1 MFLSRLHIFVPKF
14 TMRLFWTLIL
24 VVLYN
29 GCSSEGVNSTLSA
42 RPKVVNIGCMVSF
55 NTLVGK
61 VTKVAAEAAVEDINS
76 NPDVLGGTKLN
87 MITLDSNA
95 SGFLGIVEAI
105 RFMETDTMAIVGP
118 QSSVIAHV
126 VSNIANELQVPLLSF
141 AATDPSL
148 SSLQYPFFVRT
159 SPSDKFQMEAIA
171 EMVEYYEWREVIAI
185 YIDDDFGRNGIAALA
200 DQLAKRR
207 CSISYKAAMKPG
219 ATLDDAR
226 DALVQVAL
234 RESRIMVVHTYPTKG
249 LEIFSMARYLGM
261 IDKGYVWIATNW
273 LSTILDAG
281 SPLSSDE
288 KENLEGAITLRI
300 HTPGSELKQKFVS
313 RWSNL
318 TRKAGLTG
326 SSRMSTYA
334 LYAYDT
340 VWLLARAI
348 NEFFNQGGKVSFSK
362 DPRLTE
368 LNSGSMNLDS
378 MSIFDGGKLL
388 RDNIFKVNMTG
399 VTGPFS
405 FTSEKELFRPTFE
418 VINVV
423 GTGFR
428 KVGYWSE
435 YSGLSIVPP
444 ETLYSKPP
452 NCSSSNQ
459 QLHSIIW
466 PGQITEKPRGWVF
479 PNNGRQLKIGVPN
492 RASFREFVGKVPG
505 IDSFRGYCIE
515 VFTTA
520 IDLLP
525 YAVPYKLVAFGD
537 GHNNPD
543 DTELIRLITAGVYDA
558 AIGDIAITTNRTKM
572 VDFTQPYIESGLVVV
587 APVKEQNSNAWA
599 FLSPFTPKMWCVTG
613 VFFLIVGTVIWI
625 LEHRLNDD
633 FRGPPSKQIVTV
645 LWFSFSTLFTAQR
658 ENTVS
663 TFGRIVL
670 LIWLFV
676 VLIINS
682 SYTASLTSIL
692 TVQKLSSPITGIE
705 SLVNT
710 KEPIGYQWGS
720 FARNY
725 LIQELR
731 IDESRLVPLNLP
743 EDYAKALKDGPSRGG
758 VAAVV
763 DERAYMELFLSSRCQ
778 FSILGQEFTKNGWGF
793 AFPRDSPLAVD
804 MSTAILKLSENGE
817 LQRIHDKWLSGIA
830 CTSQNT
836 KLEVDR
842 LQLKSFS
849 GLFFLCG
856 LACFLALLI
865 YFVMLACQY
874 CQYYPNSEVASESSR
889 SGRLQT
895 FLSFADEKEES
906 VRSRSKRRQLEVTS
920 VRSIDQDASVNGSRT
935 DRSEIYSNRV
945 VSFGESV

>member
-1 MFLSRLHIFVPKF
+1 
-14 TMRLFWTLIL
+14 MRLFWTLLLIG
-24 VVLYN
+24 LYN
-29 GCSSEGVNSTLSA
+29 GYSSKGVNSTLPA
-42 RPKVVNIGCMVSF
+42 RPKVVNIGCMLSF

-61 VTKVAAEAAVEDINS
+61 ITKIAVQAAVEDINS
-76 NPDVLGGTKLN
+76 NPEVLRGTKLD
-87 MITLDSNA
+87 MITLDSNS

-105 RFMETDTMAIVGP
+105 RFMEKDTVAIVGP

-148 SSLQYPFFVRT
+148 SPLQYPFFVRT

-171 EMVEYYEWREVIAI
+171 EMVDYYEWREVIAI
-185 YIDDDFGRNGIAALA
+185 YIDDDFGRNGISALA

-207 CSISYKAAMKPG
+207 CSISYKAAMKPE

-226 DALVQVAL
+226 DVLVQVAL
-234 RESRIMVVHTYPTKG
+234 RECRIMVVHTYPSKG
-249 LEIFSMARYLGM
+249 QDIFSMARYLGM
-261 IDKGYVWIATNW
+261 IDNGYVWIATNW
-273 LSTILDAG
+273 LST
-281 SPLSSDE
+281 
-288 KENLEGAITLRI
+288 NLEGAIMLRI

-318 TRKAGLTG
+318 TRKAGVTG
-326 SSRMSTYA
+326 PSGMSTYA

-348 NEFFNQGGKVSFSK
+348 NEFFNQGGNVSFSK
-362 DPRLTE
+362 DPRLSE
-368 LNSGSMNLDS
+368 QDSGSLNLHS
-378 MSIFDGGKLL
+378 MSIFNGGKLL
-388 RDNIFKVNMTG
+388 LDNIFKVNMTG
-399 VTGPFS
+399 VTGQFS
-405 FTSEKELFRPTFE
+405 FTHDKNLYRPAYE

-452 NCSSSNQ
+452 NRSSSN

-466 PGQITEKPRGWVF
+466 PGQTTEKPRGWVF
-479 PNNGRQLKIGVPN
+479 PNNGRQLIIGVPN
-492 RASFREFVGKVPG
+492 RASFQEFVGKVPG
-505 IDSFRGYCIE
+505 SDSFRGYCIE

-520 IDLLP
+520 INLLP

-543 DTELIRLITAGVYDA
+543 DTELVRLITAGVYDA

-587 APVKEQNSNAWA
+587 APVNEQNSNAWA
-599 FLSPFTPKMWCVTG
+599 FLSPFTPTMWCVTG

-633 FRGPPSKQIVTV
+633 FRGPPSKQIVTI

-663 TFGRIVL
+663 TLGRIVL
-670 LIWLFV
+670 FIWLFV

-682 SYTASLTSIL
+682 NYTASLTSIL

-705 SLVNT
+705 SLLNS
-710 KEPIGYQWGS
+710 KEPIGYQLGS

-743 EDYAKALKDGPSRGG
+743 EDYLRALKNGPGHGG
-758 VAAVV
+758 VAAIV
-763 DERAYMELFLSSRCQ
+763 DERAYMELFLSTRCQ

-793 AFPRDSPLAVD
+793 AFPRDSPIAID

-817 LQRIHDKWLSGIA
+817 LRGIHDKWLSGIA

-842 LQLKSFS
+842 IQLKSFS

-865 YFVMLACQY
+865 YFVMIACQY
-874 CQYYPNSEVASESSR
+874 CQYYPDSEVSSESLRSR
-889 SGRLQT
+889 RQQT
-895 FLSFADEKEES
+895 FLSFVDEKEES
-906 VRSRSKRRQLEVTS
+906 VRSRSNRRQLQATS
-920 VRSIDQDASVNGSRT
+920 VNIIDQDASVNGSRI
-935 DRSEIYSNRV
+935 DHSEMYSNRV
-945 VSFGESV
+945 VSFGEST

>member
-1 MFLSRLHIFVPKF
+1 MTV
-14 TMRLFWTLIL
+14 
-24 VVLYN
+24 
-29 GCSSEGVNSTLSA
+29 SA
-42 RPKVVNIGCMVSF
+42 RPKVVNIGCMLSF
-55 NTLVGK
+55 NSLVGPIS
-61 VTKVAAEAAVEDINS
+61 KVAVEAAVEDINS
-76 NPDVLGGTKLN
+76 NPHVLGGTKLN
-87 MITLDSNA
+87 LITLDSNS

-105 RFMETDTMAIVGP
+105 RFMETDTIAIVGP

-126 VSNIANELQVPLLSF
+126 VANIANELQVPLLSF

-207 CSISYKAAMKPG
+207 CSISYKAAMKPE

-226 DALVQVAL
+226 DVLVQVAL
-234 RESRIMVVHTYPTKG
+234 RESRIMVVHTYPSKG

-261 IDKGYVWIATNW
+261 IDNGYVWIATNW
-273 LSTILDAG
+273 LSTILDTV
-281 SPLSSDE
+281 SSLPSE
-288 KENLEGAITLRI
+288 KKESLEGAITLRI

-318 TRKAGLTG
+318 TRTAGVTG
-326 SSRMSTYA
+326 PSGISSYA

-348 NEFFNQGGKVSFSK
+348 NEFFNQGGNVSFSK

-368 LNSGSMNLDS
+368 LNSGSLNLDS
-378 MSIFDGGKLL
+378 MSIFNGGKLL
-388 RDNIFKVNMTG
+388 RHNIFKVNMTG

-405 FTSEKELFRPTFE
+405 FTRDKDLFRPTFE

-452 NCSSSNQ
+452 NRSSSNQ

-466 PGQITEKPRGWVF
+466 PGQTTQKPRGWVF
-479 PNNGRQLKIGVPN
+479 PNNGRQLIIGVPN

-505 IDSFRGYCIE
+505 VDSFRGYCIE

-572 VDFTQPYIESGLVVV
+572 VDFTQPFIESGLVVV
-587 APVKEQNSNAWA
+587 APVKQQNSNAWA
-599 FLSPFTPKMWCVTG
+599 FLRPFTPRMWCVTG

-645 LWFSFSTLFTAQR
+645 IWFSFSTLFTAQR

-692 TVQKLSSPITGIE
+692 TVQKLFSPITGIE

-710 KEPIGYQWGS
+710 KEPIGYQLGS

-743 EDYAKALKDGPSRGG
+743 EDYAKALKDGPSNGG

-763 DERAYMELFLSSRCQ
+763 DERAYMELFLSTRCQ

-874 CQYYPNSEVASESSR
+874 WQYYPNSEVSSESSR

-895 FLSFADEKEES
+895 FLSFVDEKEES
-906 VRSRSKRRQLEVTS
+906 VRSRSKRRQLEGTS
-920 VRSIDQDASVNGSRT
+920 VRSIDQAASVNGSRI
-935 DRSEIYSNRV
+935 DRSEEYSNRA

>member
-1 MFLSRLHIFVPKF
+1 MVNLLNFSHLCLAGSRLNIFVPKF

-24 VVLYN
+24 IVLYN
-29 GCSSEGVNSTLSA
+29 GCSSEGVNSTLPV
-42 RPKVVNIGCMVSF
+42 RPQVVNIGCMLSF
-55 NTLVGK
+55 NTVVGK
-61 VTKVAAEAAVEDINS
+61 VTKVAVEAAVEDINS
-76 NPDVLGGTKLN
+76 NPNVLGGTKLN
-87 MITLDSNA
+87 MITLDSNS

-185 YIDDDFGRNGIAALA
+185 YIDDDFGRNGIVALA

-207 CSISYKAAMKPG
+207 CSISYKAAMKPE

-226 DALVQVAL
+226 DVLVQVAL
-234 RESRIMVVHTYPTKG
+234 RESRIMVVHTYPSKG
-249 LEIFSMARYLGM
+249 LEIFSMAQYLGM

-273 LSTILDAG
+273 LSTILDAAG
-281 SPLSSDE
+281 PLPSE
-288 KENLEGAITLRI
+288 KKESLEGAITLRV

-318 TRKAGLTG
+318 TRKAGVTG
-326 SSRMSTYA
+326 PSGMSTYA

-348 NEFFNQGGKVSFSK
+348 NEFFNQGGNVSFSK

-368 LNSGSMNLDS
+368 LNSGSLNLDS
-378 MSIFDGGKLL
+378 MSIFHEGKLL

-405 FTSEKELFRPTFE
+405 FTPDKNLFCPTFE

-452 NCSSSNQ
+452 NRSASNQ

-466 PGQITEKPRGWVF
+466 PGQITQRPRGWVF
-479 PNNGRQLKIGVPN
+479 PNNGRQLIIGVPN
-492 RASFREFVGKVPG
+492 RASFREFVGKRPG
-505 IDSFRGYCIE
+505 SDSFRGYCIE
-515 VFTTA
+515 VFTNA
-520 IDLLP
+520 VDLLP

-543 DTELIRLITAGVYDA
+543 DTELMRLITAGVYDA

-599 FLSPFTPKMWCVTG
+599 FLSPFTPRMWFVTG
-613 VFFLIVGTVIWI
+613 SFFLIVGTVIWI

-645 LWFSFSTLFTAQR
+645 LWFSFSTLFTAQM
-658 ENTVS
+658 
-663 TFGRIVL
+663 
-670 LIWLFV
+670 
-676 VLIINS
+676 
-682 SYTASLTSIL
+682 
-692 TVQKLSSPITGIE
+692 QKLSSPITGIE

-710 KEPIGYQWGS
+710 KEPIGYQLGS

-725 LIQELR
+725 LIQELH

-763 DERAYMELFLSSRCQ
+763 DERAYMELFLSTRCQ

-865 YFVMLACQY
+865 YFVMLAFQY
-874 CQYYPNSEVASESSR
+874 CQYYPNSEIASESSR

-906 VRSRSKRRQLEVTS
+906 VRSRSKRRQLETTS
-920 VRSIDQDASVNGSRT
+920 VRSMDQDASVNGSRI

>member
-1 MFLSRLHIFVPKF
+1 
-14 TMRLFWTLIL
+14 
-24 VVLYN
+24 
-29 GCSSEGVNSTLSA
+29 
-42 RPKVVNIGCMVSF
+42 
-55 NTLVGK
+55 
-61 VTKVAAEAAVEDINS
+61 
-76 NPDVLGGTKLN
+76 
-87 MITLDSNA
+87 
-95 SGFLGIVEAI
+95 
-105 RFMETDTMAIVGP
+105 
-118 QSSVIAHV
+118 
-126 VSNIANELQVPLLSF
+126 
-141 AATDPSL
+141 
-148 SSLQYPFFVRT
+148 
-159 SPSDKFQMEAIA
+159 MEAIA
-171 EMVEYYEWREVIAI
+171 EIVEYYQWREVIAI

-207 CSISYKAAMKPG
+207 CSISYKAAMKPE

-226 DALVQVAL
+226 DVLVQVAL
-234 RESRIMVVHTYPTKG
+234 RESRIMVVHTYPSKG
-249 LEIFSMARYLGM
+249 LEIFSMAKYLGM
-261 IDKGYVWIATNW
+261 IDNGYVWIATNW
-273 LSTILDAG
+273 LSTILDTAG
-281 SPLSSDE
+281 PLPSE
-288 KENLEGAITLRI
+288 KKETLEGAITLRI
-300 HTPGSELKQKFVS
+300 HTPGSDLKQKFVS

-318 TRKAGLTG
+318 TRKAGVTAPSG
-326 SSRMSTYA
+326 MSTYA

-348 NEFFNQGGKVSFSK
+348 NEFFNQGGNVSFSK
-362 DPRLTE
+362 DPRLTV
-368 LNSGSMNLDS
+368 LNSGSLNLDS
-378 MSIFDGGKLL
+378 MSIFNGGNLL

-405 FTSEKELFRPTFE
+405 FTPDKNLFRPTFE

-435 YSGLSIVPP
+435 YSGLSIAPP

-452 NCSSSNQ
+452 NRSSSNQ

-466 PGQITEKPRGWVF
+466 PGQTTQRPRGWVF
-479 PNNGRQLKIGVPN
+479 PNNGRQLIIGVPN

-505 IDSFRGYCIE
+505 VDSFRGYCIE
-515 VFTTA
+515 VFTAA

-572 VDFTQPYIESGLVVV
+572 VDFTQPFIESGLVVV

-599 FLSPFTPKMWCVTG
+599 FLRPFTPRMWCVTG

-645 LWFSFSTLFTAQR
+645 IWFSFSTLFTAQR

-710 KEPIGYQWGS
+710 KEPIGYQLGS

-725 LIQELR
+725 LIEELR

-743 EDYAKALKDGPSRGG
+743 EDYAKALKDGPSHGG

-763 DERAYMELFLSSRCQ
+763 DERAYMELFLSTRCQ

-874 CQYYPNSEVASESSR
+874 WQYYPNSEVSSESSR

-895 FLSFADEKEES
+895 FLSFADEKEDS

-920 VRSIDQDASVNGSRT
+920 VRSIDQDASVNGSRI
-935 DRSEIYSNRV
+935 DRSDIYSNRA

>member
-1 MFLSRLHIFVPKF
+1 
-14 TMRLFWTLIL
+14 MRLFWTLIL
-24 VVLYN
+24 TVLCD
-29 GCSSEGVNSTLSA
+29 GVSSEGVNSTLRA
-42 RPKVVNIGCMVSF
+42 RPKVVNIGCMLSF

-61 VTKVAAEAAVEDINS
+61 ITKVAVEAA
-76 NPDVLGGTKLN
+76 LN
-87 MITLDSNA
+87 MTTFDSNS

-105 RFMETDTMAIVGP
+105 RFMEKDTMAIVGP

-171 EMVEYYEWREVIAI
+171 EMVDYYEWREVIAI

-207 CSISYKAAMKPG
+207 CSISYKAAMKPE

-226 DALVQVAL
+226 DVLVQVAL
-234 RESRIMVVHTYPTKG
+234 RESRIMVVHTYPSKG

-261 IDKGYVWIATNW
+261 IDHGYVWIATNW
-273 LSTILDAG
+273 LSTVLDT
-281 SPLSSDE
+281 SPPAPDK

-300 HTPGSELKQKFVS
+300 HTPSSELKQNFVS

-318 TRKAGLTG
+318 TRKTGVTG
-326 SSRMSTYA
+326 SSGMSTYA

-348 NEFFNQGGKVSFSK
+348 NEFFKKGGNVSFSK
-362 DPRLTE
+362 DIRLTE
-368 LNSGSMNLDS
+368 QNSGSLNLDA
-378 MSIFDGGKLL
+378 MSIFDGGKSLL
-388 RDNIFKVNMTG
+388 DEIFKVNMTG

-405 FTSEKELFRPTFE
+405 FTPDKDLIRPSFE

-444 ETLYSKPP
+444 ETQYSKPP
-452 NCSSSNQ
+452 NRSSSNQ

-466 PGQITEKPRGWVF
+466 PGQTTEKPRGWVF
-479 PNNGRQLKIGVPN
+479 PNNGRQLIIGVPN

-505 IDSFRGYCIE
+505 SDSFRGYCIE

-520 IDLLP
+520 INLLP

-537 GHNNPD
+537 GRNNPD
-543 DTELIRLITAGVYDA
+543 DTELVRLITAGVYDA

-599 FLSPFTPKMWCVTG
+599 FLRPFTPRMWCITG

-633 FRGPPSKQIVTV
+633 FRGPPSKQVVTV
-645 LWFSFSTLFTAQR
+645 FWFSFSTLFTAQR

-663 TFGRIVL
+663 TLGRFVL

-705 SLVNT
+705 SLVNS
-710 KEPIGYQWGS
+710 KEPIGYQLGS

-743 EDYAKALKDGPSRGG
+743 EDYVRALKDGPSHGG
-758 VAAVV
+758 VAAIV
-763 DERAYMELFLSSRCQ
+763 DEHAYMELFLSTHCQ

-793 AFPRDSPLAVD
+793 AFPRDSPLAID

-874 CQYYPNSEVASESSR
+874 CQYYPNSEVSSESSR

-895 FLSFADEKEES
+895 FLSFVDEKEES
-906 VRSRSKRRQLEVTS
+906 VRSRSKRRQLQTTS
-920 VRSIDQDASVNGSRT
+920 VRSIDQEASVNGSRI
-935 DRSEIYSNRV
+935 DHSEIYSNSV
-945 VSFGESV
+945 VSFGESA

>member
-1 MFLSRLHIFVPKF
+1 MFLVKVAPFFPKF
-14 TMRLFWTLIL
+14 MMRLFWTLIL
-24 VVLYN
+24 IVLYH
-29 GCSSEGVNSTLSA
+29 GYSSEGVNNSTLSA
-42 RPKVVNIGCMVSF
+42 RPKVVNIGCILSF
-55 NTLVGK
+55 NSLVGK
-61 VTKVAAEAAVEDINS
+61 ITKVAVEAAVEDINS
-76 NPDVLGGTKLN
+76 IPHVLGGTKLN
-87 MITLDSNA
+87 MITLDSNS

-105 RFMETDTMAIVGP
+105 RFMEKDTMAIVGP

-141 AATDPSL
+141 AATDPTL

-171 EMVEYYEWREVIAI
+171 ELIDYYEWREVIAI

-207 CSISYKAAMKPG
+207 CSISYKAALKPE
-219 ATLDDAR
+219 ATMDDAR
-226 DALVQVAL
+226 DVLVQVAL
-234 RESRIMVVHTYPTKG
+234 RESRIMVVHTYPSKG

-261 IDKGYVWIATNW
+261 LDNGYVWIATNW
-273 LSTILDAG
+273 LSTILDAA
-281 SPLSSDE
+281 SPLDPDK

-318 TRKAGLTG
+318 TRKAGLTSG
-326 SSRMSTYA
+326 MSTYA

-348 NEFFNQGGKVSFSK
+348 NEFFNQGGNISFSK

-368 LNSGSMNLDS
+368 LNSGSLNLDS
-378 MSIFDGGKLL
+378 MSIFNGGKLL
-388 RDNIFKVNMTG
+388 LDNIFKVNMTG
-399 VTGPFS
+399 VTGPYS
-405 FTSEKELFRPTFE
+405 FTPEKDLLHPSFE

-452 NCSSSNQ
+452 NRSSSNQ

-466 PGQITEKPRGWVF
+466 PGQTTEKPRGWVF

-505 IDSFRGYCIE
+505 SDSFRGYCIE

-520 IDLLP
+520 INLLP

-543 DTELIRLITAGVYDA
+543 DAELVRLITAGVYDA

-599 FLSPFTPKMWCVTG
+599 FLRPFTPKMWCITG

-633 FRGPPSKQIVTV
+633 FRGPPSKQLVTV

-663 TFGRIVL
+663 TLGRIVL

-710 KEPIGYQWGS
+710 KEPIGYQLGS

-725 LIQELR
+725 LIQELH

-743 EDYAKALKDGPSRGG
+743 EDYARALKDGPSHGG
-758 VAAVV
+758 VAAIV
-763 DERAYMELFLSSRCQ
+763 DERAYMELFLSTRCQ

-793 AFPRDSPLAVD
+793 AFPRDSPLAID

-874 CQYYPNSEVASESSR
+874 CHYYPDPVSSESSR

-895 FLSFADEKEES
+895 FLSFVDEKEES
-906 VRSRSKRRQLEVTS
+906 VRSRSKRRQLEATS
-920 VRSIDQDASVNGSRT
+920 VRSTDQDASVNGSRI
-935 DRSEIYSNRV
+935 DRSELYSNRA

>member
-1 MFLSRLHIFVPKF
+1 MK
-14 TMRLFWTLIL
+14 LFWTLVLI
-24 VVLYN
+24 VLYN
-29 GCSSEGVNSTLSA
+29 GYSSEGVNSTHPA
-42 RPKVVNIGCMVSF
+42 RPKVVNIGCMLSF
-55 NTLVGK
+55 NSVVGK
-61 VTKVAAEAAVEDINS
+61 ITKVAVEAAVEDINS

-87 MITLDSNA
+87 MITLDSNS

-105 RFMETDTMAIVGP
+105 RFMETDTVAIVGP

-141 AATDPSL
+141 AATDPTL
-148 SSLQYPFFVRT
+148 SSLQYPYFVRT
-159 SPSDKFQMEAIA
+159 SPSDMFQMAAIA
-171 EMVEYYEWREVIAI
+171 GMINHFEWREVIAI

-207 CSISYKAAMKPG
+207 CSISYKAAMKPE

-226 DALVQVAL
+226 DVLVQVAL
-234 RESRIMVVHTYPTKG
+234 RESRIMVVHTYPSKG
-249 LEIFSMARYLGM
+249 LEIFSMARSLGM
-261 IDKGYVWIATNW
+261 TDNGYVWIATHW
-273 LSTILDAG
+273 LSTILDTAG
-281 SPLSSDE
+281 PLPPDK

-300 HTPGSELKQKFVS
+300 HTPRSELKQKFVS

-318 TRKAGLTG
+318 TREAGVTG
-326 SSRMSTYA
+326 PSGMSTYA

-340 VWLLARAI
+340 LWLLAHAI
-348 NEFFNQGGKVSFSK
+348 NEFFNQGGNVSFSK

-368 LNSGSMNLDS
+368 QNSGSLNLDS
-378 MSIFDGGKLL
+378 MSIFNGGKLL
-388 RDNIFKVNMTG
+388 LDNIFKVNMTG
-399 VTGPFS
+399 VTGPYN
-405 FTSEKELFRPTFE
+405 FTPDKNLFHPAFE

-444 ETLYSKPP
+444 EILYSKPP
-452 NCSSSNQ
+452 NRSSSNQ

-466 PGQITEKPRGWVF
+466 PGQTTEKPRGWVF

-492 RASFREFVGKVPG
+492 RASFREFVGKIPG
-505 IDSFRGYCIE
+505 TDSFRGYCIE

-525 YAVPYKLVAFGD
+525 YAVPYKLIAYGD

-543 DTELIRLITAGVYDA
+543 DTELVRLITAGVFDA

-572 VDFTQPYIESGLVVV
+572 VDFTQPYIECGLVVV
-587 APVKEQNSNAWA
+587 APVKQQNSNAWA
-599 FLSPFTPKMWCVTG
+599 FLRPFTPRMWCVTG

-645 LWFSFSTLFTAQR
+645 LWFSFSTLFTAHR

-663 TFGRIVL
+663 TLGRIVL

-710 KEPIGYQWGS
+710 KEPIGYQLGS

-743 EDYAKALKDGPSRGG
+743 EDYAKALKDGPSHGG

-793 AFPRDSPLAVD
+793 AFPRDSPLAID

-849 GLFFLCG
+849 GLFFICG

-865 YFVMLACQY
+865 YFVMIACQY
-874 CQYYPNSEVASESSR
+874 CQYHPNSESSGESSR

-895 FLSFADEKEES
+895 FFSFVDEKEES

-920 VRSIDQDASVNGSRT
+920 VRSVDQDASINGSRI